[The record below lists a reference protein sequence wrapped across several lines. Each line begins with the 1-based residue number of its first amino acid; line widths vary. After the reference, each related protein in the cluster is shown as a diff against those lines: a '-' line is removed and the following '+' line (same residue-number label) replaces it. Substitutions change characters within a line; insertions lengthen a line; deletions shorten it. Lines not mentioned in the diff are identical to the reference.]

1 MTDLGRCLP
10 TAFSVLT
17 AVALVQNVAVAKSAP
32 EINQIAQAITVRI
45 AVGQGNGSGILLQ
58 KDRDVYT
65 VLTAAHVV
73 KGESAGKLTITTAD
87 DKQYKAIEVRRYQGD
102 VDLAI
107 VRFRSAGSYQLAELG
122 DSNRLAGGMDLYAG
136 GFPAPTRVIT
146 EPVFV
151 FRRGQVVANSKRVF
165 KDGYALLYDN
175 STLPGM
181 SGGPILDE
189 AGKVVAIHG
198 KGDREQGTD
207 VKTGYNA
214 GIPIARFADVAS
226 GLGVGITVARTVQSP
241 ILTADDYFLSAY
253 QKDDKGDYRRALA
266 DYNQSITLKPDLAV
280 AYNNR
285 GLLKKKLND
294 YRGALA
300 DYNQSIA
307 LKPDLALAYINRGL
321 LKYEKLND
329 YRGALADYNQSITLK
344 PDLAVAYNNRGNLK
358 KRLNDVKGALAD
370 FNQSI
375 VLKPDFA
382 EAYSNRGIL
391 KVKLNDVKGALDDFN
406 QSIALRPDTALAYSN
421 RGALKYEKLND
432 LEGALADFNQSITL
446 KPNYA
451 DAYFNRAVLKVKLN
465 DVKGALADY
474 NQSIT
479 LRPDDATSYYNRG
492 VLKYQK
498 LNDVQGAITDYKK
511 SEQLYRQQG
520 ENQKADQIKAY
531 LSSLKS
537 R

>member
-1 MTDLGRCLP
+1 MTDLGRWLP

-151 FRRGQVVANSKRVF
+151 FRRGQVVANSKQVF

-175 STLPGM
+175 RTLPGM

-189 AGKVVAIHG
+189 VGKVVAIHG
-198 KGDREQGTD
+198 KGDRDQDTD
-207 VKTGYNA
+207 APTGYSA
-214 GIPIARFADVAS
+214 GIPISRFADIARRLGVDVDKTVAS
-226 GLGVGITVARTVQSP
+226 TIRNPSFIADGYFVSAFGKKYKQDYQGALADFNQSISLKP
-241 ILTADDYFLSAY
+241 DFAGAYSGRGDLKYENLNDY
-253 QKDDKGDYRRALA
+253 KGALA
-266 DYNQSITLKPDLAV
+266 DYNKSIALRPDQEHFYFKRGNLKFE
-280 AYNNR
+280 
-285 GLLKKKLND
+285 KLND
-294 YRGALA
+294 LQGALVDFNQSISLQPDYVEAYNSRGNLKFERLNDLQGALLDFNKSISLRPDHASFYRNRGNLKFEGLNDAKGALA
-300 DYNQSIA
+300 DYNQSIS
-307 LKPDLALAYINRGL
+307 LKPDY
-321 LKYEKLND
+321 
-329 YRGALADYNQSITLK
+329 
-344 PDLAVAYNNRGNLK
+344 
-358 KRLNDVKGALAD
+358 
-370 FNQSI
+370 
-375 VLKPDFA
+375 A
-382 EAYSNRGIL
+382 EAYS
-391 KVKLNDVKGALDDFN
+391 
-406 QSIALRPDTALAYSN
+406 S
-421 RGALKYEKLND
+421 RGALK
-432 LEGALADFNQSITL
+432 T
-446 KPNYA
+446 
-451 DAYFNRAVLKVKLN
+451 VKLN

-474 NQSIT
+474 NQSIS
-479 LRPDDATSYYNRG
+479 LKPDFALAYNNRG
-492 VLKYQK
+492 ILKYK
-498 LNDVQGAITDYKK
+498 NLNDVKGAITDFKK

-520 ENQKADQIKAY
+520 NVQKADQIKVYSHLASH
-531 LSSLKS
+531 LARVEKLILLRGKI
-537 R
+537 